1 MKSPRTRFHFMAV
14 TQWRQMPHFWNG
26 KCNFLKANTIFF
38 FFKICLNSPLLPYFI
53 QNRPTRPCTYN
64 HCFLCV
70 GVFFIRVLNLE
81 SRYKQSYVK
90 YSNQASANNL
100 MPTVVLSKVSQRW
113 WKDENPTVGLSN
125 LTRRW
130 RGTENPTVV
139 MPYLVQRRLKNG
151 NPTVALPTLILR
163 WFNVVKTTPTY
174 SRPLRPF
181 TDVGSTS
188 PCRLG

>member
-1 MKSPRTRFHFMAV
+1 
-14 TQWRQMPHFWNG
+14 
-26 KCNFLKANTIFF
+26 
-38 FFKICLNSPLLPYFI
+38 
-53 QNRPTRPCTYN
+53 
-64 HCFLCV
+64 
-70 GVFFIRVLNLE
+70 
-81 SRYKQSYVK
+81 
-90 YSNQASANNL
+90 
-100 MPTVVLSKVSQRW
+100 MPTVVLSKLTQRW

-139 MPYLVQRRLKNG
+139 MPYLAQRRLKNG

-163 WFNVVKTTPTY
+163 WFNVVKPTPTY

-188 PCRLG
+188 PCRLGIQCTLRLKFSLCIYARWQIDSIWKIALFQKCLLHVS